1 MKLGGTLSPC
11 AMSTI
16 RPGFLYE
23 WMYIISPIEPSV
35 KAGLNTGMLF
45 LGKGG
50 RGKRERGE
58 AVMEG
63 GGGWREEE

>member
-1 MKLGGTLSPC
+1 MGGAVLPC

-45 LGKGG
+45 CGK
-50 RGKRERGE
+50 
-58 AVMEG
+58 EG
-63 GGGWREEE
+63 GGGGGKGKKERQ

>member
-1 MKLGGTLSPC
+1 
-11 AMSTI
+11 MSTI

-45 LGKGG
+45 CGKEGGG
-50 RGKRERGE
+50 RRGQREEGE
-58 AVMEG
+58 AVRVE
-63 GGGWREEE
+63 RERREKEIRGTYI